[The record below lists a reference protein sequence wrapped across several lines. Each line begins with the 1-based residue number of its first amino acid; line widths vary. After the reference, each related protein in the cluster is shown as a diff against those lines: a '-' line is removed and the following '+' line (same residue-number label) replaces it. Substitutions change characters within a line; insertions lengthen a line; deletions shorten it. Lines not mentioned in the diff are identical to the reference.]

1 MADIEI
7 KRGDTLSLD
16 VTRVDAAGV
25 PVDCTGMTITSEV
38 ELGAFSDTLTVTP
51 VNLALGQFRLSAT
64 AAATATWPVAR
75 LSADIKYDE
84 GGGVIQRSKTFV
96 LKVVLEVTA

>member
-16 VTRVDAAGV
+16 VTRLDASGN

-38 ELGAFSDTLTVTP
+38 ELGAFANPLTVTP
-51 VNLALGQFRLSAT
+51 VNLAVGQYNLSAT
-64 AAATATWPVAR
+64 AAATALWPVAR
-75 LSADIKYDE
+75 LSADVRYDE
-84 GGGVIQRSKTFV
+84 GGGVIRRSKTFV
-96 LKVVLEVTA
+96 IRVEMEITA